1 MKMDEDEEVIWSD
14 PLNMILTYRR
24 KYDEAS
30 IQYGERL
37 AKTTIGTS
45 GIMRTPSSF

>member
-1 MKMDEDEEVIWSD
+1 MGRNMKGGRLFGWISQYD
-14 PLNMILTYRR
+14 PYRR

>member
-1 MKMDEDEEVIWSD
+1 MYGTVPGQVQSSQYD
-14 PLNMILTYRR
+14 PYRR